1 MLAAF
6 RAIPQR
12 AVRETYTASKTT
24 CFQVRHIRTSSNNSQ
39 KSTNGSSSFSIL
51 GLSAGIGALV
61 WCVSDLQSQSHSSL
75 AAQAAVLAD
84 TSLQQ
89 QQQQQ
94 QSNLLL
100 AFKSRVPVKAL
111 APIGACQFTATP
123 QAVQLLDKARVN
135 HNTSLLRFACPNRNA
150 PLNLSTCACIL
161 AKAQVSLDDGVTTRT
176 VLRPYTPI
184 STNDQ
189 VGSFDL
195 LVKHYDKGKMS
206 QHLLNLK
213 VGDKLEFLH
222 GPRNVKI
229 QYPFKAKHIG
239 MIVGG
244 TGITPMI
251 QALHAILGDTK
262 SDSRVTLLYGSRTS
276 EDILGK
282 EILDFWQRRY
292 PHRLEVVHVL
302 SEEPEDSPWQG
313 RRGFISKRLIEQTLP
328 PPTKGQNVMIFVCGP
343 PALYEIFCGPQDEPL
358 LTGILYDVGYHES
371 QVYKF

>member
-1 MLAAF
+1 MVFLAISFNQSISQSIIHSVNKSICHSMLAAF

-94 QSNLLL
+94 QQSNLLL

-135 HNTSLLRFACPNRNA
+135 HNTSLLRFACPNRNS

-195 LVKHYDKGKMS
+195 LVKVSIDHC
-206 QHLLNLK
+206 
-213 VGDKLEFLH
+213 V
-222 GPRNVKI
+222 
-229 QYPFKAKHIG
+229 
-239 MIVGG
+239 
-244 TGITPMI
+244 
-251 QALHAILGDTK
+251 
-262 SDSRVTLLYGSRTS
+262 
-276 EDILGK
+276 
-282 EILDFWQRRY
+282 LD
-292 PHRLEVVHVL
+292 
-302 SEEPEDSPWQG
+302 
-313 RRGFISKRLIEQTLP
+313 
-328 PPTKGQNVMIFVCGP
+328 
-343 PALYEIFCGPQDEPL
+343 
-358 LTGILYDVGYHES
+358 
-371 QVYKF
+371 